1 MKIFTELANAA
12 DAQAQAQL
20 EHDLERIRSNLS
32 GVKAIVAIASA
43 KGGVGKSIVAVNVAG
58 ALALKGRKVALV
70 DADFNA
76 PSVVAM
82 LGMKRPRNLP
92 MTEGIEPVAG
102 PHGLRVVASDL
113 IAGGEPPPVSFLGD
127 DDAPAPRPPER
138 PEAMSYAQALRL
150 VFGQSRFGALDYLV
164 VDLGP
169 GLGNL
174 ELLSKT
180 VKLDGII
187 LMSNPSGL
195 AAGAARDAVRL
206 ATATATPVIG
216 IVENMAGFHC
226 DGCRSVRP
234 LWPEGGLPAIAREA
248 DVPILARFAF
258 DPRLAEASDRGVLF
272 VHAYADTPIGKSLT
286 ELALRVE
293 TILASRARV
302 ASAVA

>member
-1 MKIFTELANAA
+1 
-12 DAQAQAQL
+12 
-20 EHDLERIRSNLS
+20 
-32 GVKAIVAIASA
+32 
-43 KGGVGKSIVAVNVAG
+43 
-58 ALALKGRKVALV
+58 
-70 DADFNA
+70 
-76 PSVVAM
+76 
-82 LGMKRPRNLP
+82 
-92 MTEGIEPVAG
+92 
-102 PHGLRVVASDL
+102 VVASDL